1 MSEPLGPAQPVG
13 ASVVAAGS
21 TPPRA
26 DGAGARR
33 EKVLLSIGVVA
44 AILLRAILVPINGGW
59 GDLDQY
65 AGWVHRL
72 ATDVPFGSAY
82 RLDLS
87 YMPALVA
94 VFGALAH
101 VVPGFA
107 TATDASDLLIRVALK
122 LPPLVADGACAV
134 GVYLLAGGRRQ
145 GRAAAALA
153 VLVLPATW
161 YLSAWWGQ
169 WDAIYA
175 AAAIWVA
182 VLAVR
187 DRPIAAGI
195 LLGLA
200 LMTKPQAL
208 FLAVPFAA
216 WMLASWNVRR
226 GIGAVI
232 LACVVGA
239 LTWLPF
245 LFAGGIPDYLRNIA
259 NYQDRFFPFLSVEA
273 WNFWGLIQER
283 AAGGHFVLDSQAVL
297 GPLTPRLIGLLMT
310 FGAEAL
316 IALEVIRRPT
326 NDRLLLGLAAATLV
340 SFNLMTTMHERYSY
354 AALVF
359 LAPLLARPA
368 VCLAWSILAVTISLN
383 ILAAAPPNQQAGS
396 VVPVFGP
403 TGAIGSLAIVAA
415 TILVVVLLVRTKP
428 GEPDRA
434 PRSTGMPPG
443 QRRHLLGRRLSRP
456 GSHGNP
462 ATA

>member
-1 MSEPLGPAQPVG
+1 MSAPLGPAQPVG
-13 ASVVAAGS
+13 ASVFAAGS

-226 GIGAVI
+226 GIGCCDPR
-232 LACVVGA
+232 LRGWGSHVVAIPVCRRDPG
-239 LTWLPF
+239 LP
-245 LFAGGIPDYLRNIA
+245 
-259 NYQDRFFPFLSVEA
+259 
-273 WNFWGLIQER
+273 
-283 AAGGHFVLDSQAVL
+283 SQHREL
-297 GPLTPRLIGLLMT
+297 PGPLLPVSLGRGLELLGVDPGAGRRRPFRPGLPGGPRTAHAAADRPPDDVRGR
-310 FGAEAL
+310 GPHRAG
-316 IALEVIRRPT
+316 VIRRPT

-368 VCLAWSILAVTISLN
+368 VFLAWSILAVTISLN

-396 VVPVFGP
+396 VVPVSGP
-403 TGAIGSLAIVAA
+403 IGAIGSLAIVAA

-434 PRSTGMPPG
+434 PRSTGMRPG
-443 QRRHLLGRRLSRP
+443 KRRHLLGRRRP
-456 GSHGNP
+456 VPGPDGDP
-462 ATA
+462 ATV